1 MYFPAED
8 STSDI
13 LGKQPP
19 ETVSLPTMDSE
30 RIASLEQSLS
40 ELQARD
46 VTTQQKLDTL
56 ITHITAITSQK
67 STPSQ
72 QPKPDTVSD
81 ARLVPSTR
89 GPPPAL
95 PSEFDGDR
103 THGMAFLRSC
113 QTYIRLCPDNFS
125 NDQTKIVW
133 TLSYMKAGRAAKWAA
148 RVFRWEEENPE
159 SYRFV
164 DWEDFRHGFKEE
176 FCPAHTDMAAI
187 NRLESIT
194 YFQNKR
200 SVDEYL
206 DEFLDLISEAGYTDN
221 KTVVVKFRRGL
232 DPRIQD
238 AIATM
243 TSGRPS
249 DEIPSH
255 WYSAARTLDQNR
267 ATNEAFRASYRVP
280 NSNPISVQTR
290 QPVPGISRFP
300 VNAHF
305 RPSPGNPV
313 PMDVDAAR
321 KKATATISCYRC
333 GKLGHKAPDCN
344 LRFDVRT
351 CTVDELQSFLEDRLA
366 ALDVIPA
373 EDDATVEEDKPK
385 VQDFADSNE

>member
-1 MYFPAED
+1 
-8 STSDI
+8 
-13 LGKQPP
+13 
-19 ETVSLPTMDSE
+19 MDSE

-72 QPKPDTVSD
+72 QPKPDTVSN

-164 DWEDFRHGFKEE
+164 DWEDFRHEFKEE

-194 YFQNKR
+194 CR
-200 SVDEYL
+200 
-206 DEFLDLISEAGYTDN
+206 
-221 KTVVVKFRRGL
+221 
-232 DPRIQD
+232 
-238 AIATM
+238 
-243 TSGRPS
+243 
-249 DEIPSH
+249 
-255 WYSAARTLDQNR
+255 
-267 ATNEAFRASYRVP
+267 RVP
-280 NSNPISVQTR
+280 
-290 QPVPGISRFP
+290 
-300 VNAHF
+300 
-305 RPSPGNPV
+305 
-313 PMDVDAAR
+313 
-321 KKATATISCYRC
+321 
-333 GKLGHKAPDCN
+333 
-344 LRFDVRT
+344 
-351 CTVDELQSFLEDRLA
+351 
-366 ALDVIPA
+366 
-373 EDDATVEEDKPK
+373 
-385 VQDFADSNE
+385 